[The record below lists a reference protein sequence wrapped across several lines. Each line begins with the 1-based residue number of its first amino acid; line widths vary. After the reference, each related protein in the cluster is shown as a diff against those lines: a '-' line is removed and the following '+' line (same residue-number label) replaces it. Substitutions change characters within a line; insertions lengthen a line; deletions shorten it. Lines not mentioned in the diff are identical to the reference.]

1 MSNICFSKMAGAALS
16 QFHAVMSIV
25 SEHFSVCHL
34 DVVLMS
40 YLAIFI
46 FLDAALLFA
55 LVQPFLQFNPRT
67 YKNHIPILQHTYKEL
82 IYTIATEL
90 TLSLRPF
97 KYLEPQKAFVT
108 SSEFSL

>member
-1 MSNICFSKMAGAALS
+1 MSG
-16 QFHAVMSIV
+16 V

-34 DVVLMS
+34 DVVLKS

-55 LVQPFLQFNPRT
+55 ITQPVLQFNPRM
-67 YKNHIPILQHTYKEL
+67 YKNHITILQHIYKEL
-82 IYTIATEL
+82 IYTMPTEFRP
-90 TLSLRPF
+90 SLRPS

-108 SSEFSL
+108 YSEFSL